1 MRTTKPDKGDIVEQ
15 SVKKDVLKD
24 GQFSLFVKRSRKN

>member
-1 MRTTKPDKGDIVEQ
+1 MRTTKPDKADIVEQ

-24 GQFSLFVKRSRKN
+24 GQSRPFC